1 MERKIL
7 ILTYDFPPY
16 ISVGGLRPN
25 AWFKYLN
32 EFGFH
37 PVVVTRQW
45 DNKFGDFRDYIA
57 ASDTKGTLKEEFKCG
72 TILRAPYFPNFS
84 NKLLLRYGKEKYGL
98 MRKIYSGLIEF
109 MQFTLPI
116 GPKRTLY
123 LTAKEYLLKNKVD
136 YIVVTGDPFILF
148 KYASSLSKQFNIPWI
163 ADYRDPW
170 TLNGEQNKSWLVKRY
185 FGFFENKYVKSA
197 SFITTVS
204 KFVEFKIRKI
214 ITTNVPSVHIISN
227 GFDDEAI
234 NSVKELR
241 QSRKMLTI
249 SFVGTLYDWHPYVQF
264 LKVCNDFF
272 EETDERFCIKFY
284 GTNRNNEILNLVNQ
298 NFKNLIGYVEI
309 INKIPNK
316 VLLAEL
322 AKDNVMLLFNYYS
335 YMGTKIFDYIAINRK
350 IILCFTEDLE
360 ALQLK
365 QKYYK
370 IDENSVFSG
379 QLQADLINET
389 NSGIIVK
396 DQIELKQI
404 LLDLIQEFKEKSFI
418 SCETKNID
426 NYSRKFNVKRLAD
439 IIKKNEI

>member
-25 AWFKYLN
+25 AWFKYFN

-37 PVVVTRQW
+37 PIVVTRQW
-45 DNKFGDFRDYIA
+45 DNKYGDFRDYI
-57 ASDTKGTLKEEFKCG
+57 SSSESQETLKEEFQIG

-84 NKLLLRYGKEKYGL
+84 NKLLLRYGKEKYAL
-98 MRKIYSGLIEF
+98 MRKIYSGLTEF
-109 MQFTLPI
+109 IQFPLPI

-123 LTAKEYLLKNKVD
+123 LTAREYLLKNKVD

-185 FGFFENKYVKSA
+185 FGFFENKYVKTA

-204 KFVEFKIRKI
+204 KFVEFKIRK
-214 ITTNVPSVHIISN
+214 TNNTNVPPVHIISN

-234 NSVKELR
+234 DDIKNIN
-241 QSRKMLTI
+241 QNRKMLTI

-272 EETDERFCIKFY
+272 DETNERFSIKFY
-284 GTNRNNEILNLVNQ
+284 GTNRNNEIINLVERDY
-298 NFKNLIGYVEI
+298 KNLDGYIEVI
-309 INKIPNK
+309 SKIPNK
-316 VLLAEL
+316 TLLTEL
-322 AKDNVMLLFNYYS
+322 AQDNVMLLFNYYS
-335 YMGTKIFDYIAINRK
+335 YMGTKIFDYIAIKRK
-350 IILCFTEDLE
+350 IILCFTEDSD
-360 ALQLK
+360 ALKLK
-365 QKYYK
+365 EQFYN

-379 QLQADLINET
+379 QLQADLIKET

-404 LLDLIQEFKEKSFI
+404 LLDLIQEFKEQSYI

-439 IIKKNEI
+439 IIRRNDF